1 MLRVIRSTIESIHI
15 DSDLED
21 DFDDAVTA
29 ALREPVRETYKSDE
43 IGQKT
48 SRIVLMPYTDPTGA
62 RRWAVWEENP
72 DIVHCQDTDDL
83 NEAITAYETAVRM
96 TSESAGIVCD
106 DEGNEQP
113 LWDETD
119 VAGVAARTVN
129 DGASNSSR
137 AYLIDAT
144 WAHEDFL
151 TTETEYQRATQR
163 RQVAFAQMLASR
175 RRGAQA
181 TLARH
186 VDLKEPTVKT
196 IATKG
201 RQILADRAAATMA
214 AE

>member
-15 DSDLED
+15 DGALED

-29 ALREPVRETYKSDE
+29 ALRDPIRETYKTDE

-48 SRIVLMPYTDPTGA
+48 SHIALMPYTDPTGA
-62 RRWAVWEENP
+62 RRWAVWEETS

-83 NEAITAYETAVRM
+83 NEAITAYETTVRM
-96 TSESAGIVCD
+96 TSKSAGIVCD

-119 VAGVAARTVN
+119 VTGVAARTVN
-129 DGASNSSR
+129 DGASNSSS

-151 TTETEYQRATQR
+151 ATEAEYQQATRR
-163 RQVAFAQMLASR
+163 RQVAFAQMIASR

-181 TLARH
+181 ILARH
-186 VDLKEPTVKT
+186 VSLKEPTVKT
-196 IATKG
+196 IVTKG
-201 RQILADRAAATMA
+201 RQILADRAAAA
-214 AE
+214 RDAG